1 MFAAV
6 EYKKKIIFLT
16 NIFAVVFTFLKHCHL
31 LFLCT
36 RQLTV
41 ADRQSVLQSV
51 LKAGEVG
58 PGWSQ
63 IFQLPHLLL
72 PSKLEN
78 I

>member
-16 NIFAVVFTFLKHCHL
+16 NVFAVVFTFLKHCHL

-41 ADRQSVLQSV
+41 ADRQSV